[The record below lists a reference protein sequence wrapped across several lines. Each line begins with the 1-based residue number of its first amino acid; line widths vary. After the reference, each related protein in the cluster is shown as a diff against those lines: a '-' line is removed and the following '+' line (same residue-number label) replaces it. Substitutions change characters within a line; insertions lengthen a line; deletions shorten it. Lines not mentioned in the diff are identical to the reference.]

1 VRRLVLIRHAP
12 TAATRAFA
20 FPADEELDERGREA
34 ASGLRVSLPSQREV
48 LSSPARRCLATVA
61 AAALGDATVDP
72 LIAECD
78 FGSWRGST
86 LDGLPEDDVA
96 AWMTDPDAAPHGG
109 ESQRAFVGRVAGWLD
124 AQAGL
129 DGSAVAITHGGV
141 VKACVEHALGAPIEA
156 FWRVD
161 AAPLAVT
168 EMHAHDGRW
177 TVTKVNAA

>member
-1 VRRLVLIRHAP
+1 MLIRHAP

-20 FPADEELDERGREA
+20 FPGDEELDVRGREA
-34 ASGLRVSLPSQREV
+34 ASALQVALPSRREV
-48 LSSPARRCLATVA
+48 LSSPARRCVDTASA
-61 AAALGDATVDP
+61 AGLGDPVVEP

-78 FGSWRGST
+78 IGSWKGST
-86 LDGLPEDDVA
+86 LDGLPEADVA

-124 AQAGL
+124 RQAEL

-141 VKACVEHALGAPIEA
+141 VKACVVHALGAPIEA

-161 AAPLAVT
+161 ASPLAVT

-177 TVTKVNAA
+177 TVAKVNAA